1 MNQQKPR
8 VDEQTVSE
16 ASRVVAYKDIA
27 KDVTKVIEEK
37 EKLDMEK
44 GKINERGQNHGQCK

>member
-16 ASRVVAYKDIA
+16 ASRVVAYEDIA